1 MPWKALDLMS
11 IREEFVILASRTDA
25 NRRELCR
32 RFGISP
38 QTGYKWLSRY
48 AQQGKPGLTD
58 LSRRPLNSPA
68 RTDAPLEQAVV
79 DVRQA
84 HPAWGGRKISRRLS
98 DLGNATLA
106 PSTVNSILNRH
117 GLIEQQ
123 ARERSAPWT
132 RFERD
137 APNALWQVDFKGYFP
152 LAQRRCSPLTLL
164 DDHSRFNL
172 GLELCSEITTPTVQE
187 KICRVF
193 ARYGLPLQMNF
204 DNGTP
209 WGSPKQPGQL
219 TELGVWLVRLGIRVT
234 HSRPYHPQTN
244 GKDERFHRTLKAEV
258 LSAGGYDSFE
268 ALQLK
273 LDRWRDVYNQQRPH
287 EALQMATPITRYQPS
302 PRSLPPT
309 LPPIEYGSNDEVCR
323 VGWAGELRF
332 RGQRYRLSTA
342 LMHYDVAVRPDPQT
356 DGVFEVFFAHHR
368 CLSIDLR
375 APAQS

>member
-11 IREEFVILASRTDA
+11 IREEFAILASRADV

-38 QTGYKWLSRY
+38 QTGYKWLERY
-48 AQQGKPGLTD
+48 ARQGKPGLTD
-58 LSRRPLNSPA
+58 QSRRPLNSPA
-68 RTDAPLEQAVV
+68 RTDERLEQVV
-79 DVRQA
+79 AELRQA

-98 DLGNATLA
+98 DLGTATLA
-106 PSTVNSILNRH
+106 PSTVNSILNRR
-117 GLIEQQ
+117 GLIAPE
-123 ARERSAPWT
+123 ARERSAAWT

-137 APNALWQVDFKGYFP
+137 TPNALWQADFKGHFT

-172 GLELCSEITTPTVQE
+172 GLELCDEITTPTVQE
-187 KICRVF
+187 KIRCVF

-258 LSAGGYDSFE
+258 LSAGGFDSFA

-273 LDRWRDVYNQQRPH
+273 LDRWRDVYNHQRPH
-287 EALQMATPITRYQPS
+287 EALHMATPITRYEPS
-302 PRSLPPT
+302 PRTLPSS
-309 LPPIEYGSNDEVCR
+309 LPPIEYGSNDEVHR
-323 VGWAGELRF
+323 VGWAGALLF

-342 LMHYDVAVRPDPQT
+342 LMHYDVAVRPDPDT
-356 DGVFEVFFAHHR
+356 DGLFDVFFAHHH